1 LQGNS
6 ALLLESWRISTEDQL
21 LRSGSEVGETSD
33 GKVFVVEV
41 GVLTKEI
48 IGLDS
53 ELD

>member
-1 LQGNS
+1 LQGDS
-6 ALLLESWRISTEDQL
+6 AVLLESWRVSAEDQL
-21 LRSGSEVGETSD
+21 LRGGSEVCETSD
-33 GKVFVVEV
+33 GEVFVVKV